1 MSQQP
6 VMDPF
11 AIWKNVYEQTE
22 TKWNEVIHETM
33 QKEAFSEWMGQV
45 QNAYLQYQQALQ
57 NTTDTYL
64 KQVNMPTREDIAN
77 VASLVI
83 NLEEKV
89 ENLDQKLENLEDERT
104 NNPSSTEINRLKSS
118 IARLDKKIET
128 ILKAVQQL
136 EVAPTVLQTNT
147 TPDPEPNTNQEENK

>member
-45 QNAYLQYQQALQ
+45 QNAYLQYQQAVQ

-104 NNPSSTEINRLKSS
+104 SNSSSTEINRLKSS

-136 EVAPTVLQTNT
+136 EVAPTVLQANT
-147 TPDPEPNTNQEENK
+147 TSDTEPNTNQEENK

>member
-1 MSQQP
+1 MNKQ
-6 VMDPF
+6 
-11 AIWKNVYEQTE
+11 E

-45 QNAYLQYQQALQ
+45 QNAYLQYQQAVQ
-57 NTTDTYL
+57 NTTDSYL

-89 ENLDQKLENLEDERT
+89 ENLDQKLEKLEDESVS
-104 NNPSSTEINRLKSS
+104 NPTSTEINRLKSS
-118 IARLDKKIET
+118 IARLDKKVES
-128 ILKAVQQL
+128 ILRVVQQL
-136 EVAPTVLQTNT
+136 EAIPTEPQVNT
-147 TPDPEPNTNQEENK
+147 TPDTQVNSNQEENK